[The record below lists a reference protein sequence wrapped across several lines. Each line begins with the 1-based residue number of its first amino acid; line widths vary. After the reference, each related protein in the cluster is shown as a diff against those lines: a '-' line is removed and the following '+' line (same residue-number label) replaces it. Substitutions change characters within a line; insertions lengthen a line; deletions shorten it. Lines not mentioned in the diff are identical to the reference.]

1 MTRGLLLTTAEPAT
15 PDDVALVLAVFLAL
29 MVATG
34 LSIYLAIRLY
44 RGYRV
49 GGSVAMLL
57 LGIGLV
63 LLTTVPMVLRFIL
76 SNVPT
81 VDPMW
86 REVIATS
93 AQLLGLLIILG
104 VIYVRR

>member
-1 MTRGLLLTTAEPAT
+1 MTSLLFSVETGSLE
-15 PDDVALVLAVFLAL
+15 VALVLAVFAAL
-29 MVATG
+29 VVATG

-49 GGSVAMLL
+49 GGSPEMLI

-63 LLTTVPMVLRFIL
+63 LLTTVPMVLRFVL

-81 VDPMW
+81 IEPTW
-86 REVIATS
+86 REVIATM

-104 VIYVRR
+104 VIYDRR

>member
-1 MTRGLLLTTAEPAT
+1 MTGLLFSVETGT
-15 PDDVALVLAVFLAL
+15 PHMALVLAVFAAL
-29 MVATG
+29 VIATG

-49 GGSVAMLL
+49 GGSPEMLL
-57 LGIGLV
+57 LGVGLV
-63 LLTTVPMVLRFIL
+63 LLTTVPMILRFLL

-81 VDPMW
+81 IEPTW
-86 REVIATS
+86 REVLATM

-104 VIYVRR
+104 VIYDRR